1 MPRLCELQQAFA
13 EAVIEG
19 KHSAVTSAMAAD
31 GSALRS
37 LALYRRLIRNNYAQV
52 LKITYPALHQL
63 VGACYFGVFARGYFK
78 HFPSISGDLFRY
90 GHHLPAWLQRI
101 EAPPLLVELARL
113 EWACHEVHQAA
124 DSAPLAPEQL
134 QAMVSADPSRVTI
147 QFHQTARFLSFHVP
161 VHRVW
166 QALQPDASPD
176 AAIDLQLPEEQTGL
190 IVVRSDG
197 KVRVIPLAWLDYR
210 LLEALSQGASIASI
224 ERFAREA
231 ESGFDFTRLM
241 TTLLNLQVMAGIS
254 VKEGICRTPP
264 VS

>member
-1 MPRLCELQQAFA
+1 MPKLCNLQQAFA

-37 LALYRRLIRNNYAQV
+37 LALYRRLIRNNFEQV
-52 LKITYPALHQL
+52 LRITYPVLPRL
-63 VGACYFGVFARGYFK
+63 VGDGYFSVLARGYIK
-78 HFPSISGDLFRY
+78 HYPSTSGDLFWY
-90 GHHLPAWLQRI
+90 GRHFPAWLQQL
-101 EAPPLLVELARL
+101 EAPPLLPELARL

-124 DSAPLAPEQL
+124 DSSPLPPDQL
-134 QAMVSADPSRVTI
+134 HAMISADPSRVTF
-147 QFHQTARFLSFHVP
+147 QFHQTARFLSFSLP

-166 QALQPDASPD
+166 QALQPDASP
-176 AAIDLQLPEEQTGL
+176 AEAVDLPLPEQQTG
-190 IVVRSDG
+190 VVVTRREG
-197 KVRVIPLAWLDYR
+197 RIHVTPLNWLDYR
-210 LLEALSQGASIASI
+210 LLEALSQGASVASI

-231 ESGFDFTRLM
+231 ESGFDVTRLM

-254 VKEGICRTPP
+254 VKEGVCRTPL

>member
-13 EAVIEG
+13 EAIVEG
-19 KHSAVTSAMAAD
+19 KYHATTAAMATD
-31 GSALRS
+31 GLALRS
-37 LALYRRLIRNNYAQV
+37 VALYRRLIRNNYTQV
-52 LKITYPALHQL
+52 LKVTYPVLHRF
-63 VGACYFGVFARGYFK
+63 VGDCYFGVLARGYFK
-78 HFPSISGDLFRY
+78 HFPSISGDLFLY
-90 GHHLPAWLQRI
+90 GRHLPAWLQRI

-124 DSAPLAPEQL
+124 DSSPLSPDQL
-134 QAMVSADPSRVTI
+134 HAMISADPSRVTV
-147 QFHQTARFLSFHVP
+147 QLHPTARFLSFPVP

-176 AAIDLQLPEEQTGL
+176 DVVDLPLPEEQTG
-190 IVVRSDG
+190 VVVTRREG
-197 KVRVIPLAWLDYR
+197 QVRVTPLNWLDYR
-210 LLEALSQGASIASI
+210 LLEALSQGASVASI

-254 VKEGICRTPP
+254 VKEG
-264 VS
+264 V

>member
-1 MPRLCELQQAFA
+1 MPQLCDLQQTFA
-13 EAVIEG
+13 EAIVEG
-19 KHSAVTSAMAAD
+19 KYQTATAAMATD
-31 GSALRS
+31 GMALRS
-37 LALYRRLIRNNYAQV
+37 VALYRGLIRNNFVQV
-52 LKITYPALHQL
+52 LRITYPALHRL
-63 VGACYFGVFARGYFK
+63 VGDSYFGVLARGYIK
-78 HFPSISGDLFRY
+78 KYPSISGDLFLY
-90 GHHLPAWLQRI
+90 GRHLQALLQHI

-124 DSAPLAPEQL
+124 DSSPLAPEQL

-147 QFHQTARFLSFHVP
+147 QFHQTARFLSFPVP
-161 VHRVW
+161 IHRVW

-176 AAIDLQLPEEQTGL
+176 EGVDLPLLEQQTG
-190 IVVRSDG
+190 VVVTRLEG
-197 KVRVIPLAWLDYR
+197 RIQVTPLNWLDYR

-254 VKEGICRTPP
+254 VKEG
-264 VS
+264 V

>member
-13 EAVIEG
+13 EAIVEG
-19 KHSAVTSAMAAD
+19 TYHAATAAMAAD
-31 GSALRS
+31 GSARRS
-37 LALYRRLIRNNYAQV
+37 IALYRRLIRNNYEQV
-52 LKITYPALHQL
+52 LKITYPALHRL
-63 VGACYFGVFARGYFK
+63 VGACYFGVFSRGYFK
-78 HFPSISGDLFRY
+78 HFPSVSGDLFPY
-90 GHHLPAWLQRI
+90 GCHLPAWLQRI

-124 DSAPLAPEQL
+124 DSSPLSPDQL
-134 QAMVSADPSRVTI
+134 HAMISADPSHVTF
-147 QFHQTARFLSFHVP
+147 QFHQTARFLSFSLP

-176 AAIDLQLPEEQTGL
+176 EVVDLLLPEQQTG
-190 IVVRSDG
+190 VVVTRREG
-197 KVRVIPLAWLDYR
+197 MIQVTPLNWLDYR
-210 LLEALSQGASIASI
+210 LLESLSQGASVASI

-254 VKEGICRTPP
+254 VKEG
-264 VS
+264 V